1 MKKLFCFLA
10 IIATFGLI
18 NIPSNATEAPIY
30 DESYNNN
37 QGAFFANGTPIV
49 ISEIDENTVITWDG
63 GSQIVPTTVSVF
75 GGGNGGVYES
85 SQITMESG
93 TVQNLVAGGIGYTA
107 DKSSTVTTANV
118 TINGGTISNAV
129 SGGGYFN
136 AQVNRTNI
144 QMNGGTALTVQGGGM
159 ASGKIAG
166 VDYSVGT
173 KDDSINSPNR
183 TEIAN
188 VTISGGKVT
197 YGIFG
202 GGQGYSYTGTVNLT
216 ISDGDIS
223 NSYVTAGGSNGYT
236 GTANVKLTGG
246 KIGVYQTVNRG
257 TLDNATVKVA
267 GSSIGKFY
275 VGGETEDKS
284 VTGVINKINTH
295 LVSGNVENLDSGTS
309 NGSPITID
317 NENYNITA
325 TDSVKITNDNIGDS
339 KKSISYNFTVSTKTV
354 KLFVNQNMKMSTV
367 ITTEPSGY
375 EDVFADLFS
384 YSVDDKSIAT
394 VSEDGIITG
403 VSEGSTT
410 VTVKNGDKIETID
423 VTVTDAQTLI
433 ILLFVIVVTVIVL
446 FAVLFAFLYL
456 EFF

>member
-1 MKKLFCFLA
+1 MKKIFCFLA
-10 IIATFGLI
+10 LIATFGLI
-18 NIPSNATEAPIY
+18 NIPSYAAEAPSY
-30 DESYNNN
+30 DSTYNNN

-49 ISEIDENTVITWDG
+49 ISEIDGNTTITWNG
-63 GSQIVPTTVSVF
+63 GNQIVPNTVSVF
-75 GGGNGGVYES
+75 GGGNGGNYES

-93 TVQNLVAGGIGYTA
+93 TVQNLVAGGLGYSA

-118 TINGGTISNAV
+118 IINGGTISNAV
-129 SGGGYFN
+129 TGGGYFN
-136 AQVNRTNI
+136 AKVNESNI

-159 ASGKIAG
+159 ASGKIDG
-166 VDYSVGT
+166 VNYSVGT
-173 KDDSINSPNR
+173 KEDSENSPNR

-197 YGIFG
+197 YGVFG

-216 ISDGDIS
+216 ISDGDMS

-246 KIGVYQTVNRG
+246 NIGVYQTVNRG
-257 TLDNATVKVA
+257 VLDNATVKVA

-284 VTGVINKINTH
+284 VTGVINKINTL
-295 LVSGNVENLDSGTS
+295 LVSGSIESLDSGSS
-309 NGSPITID
+309 NGSPMAID
-317 NENYNITA
+317 NENYNVTA

-339 KKSISYNFTVSTKTV
+339 KKSISYDFTVSTKTV
-354 KLFVNQNMKMSTV
+354 KLFVNQNMKISTV
-367 ITTEPSGY
+367 VTTEPSGY

-403 VSEGSTT
+403 FSEGNTS
-410 VTVKNGDKIETID
+410 VTVKNGDKTQIVD
-423 VTVTDAQTLI
+423 VTVTDVQPMI
-433 ILLFVIVVTVIVL
+433 ILLSVLVVFVAIL
-446 FAVLFAFLYL
+446 LAVLFAFLYL
-456 EFF
+456 EVL

>member
-10 IIATFGLI
+10 LIATFGLI
-18 NIPSNATEAPIY
+18 NIPSYAAETPVY
-30 DESYNNN
+30 DGTFNNN
-37 QGAFFANGTPIV
+37 QGALFANGTPII
-49 ISEIDENTVITWDG
+49 ISEVDGNTTITWDG
-63 GSQIVPTTVSVF
+63 GSQIVPNTVSVF
-75 GGGNGGVYES
+75 GGGNGSNYES

-107 DKSSTVTTANV
+107 DKSSTVTTTNV
-118 TINGGTISNAV
+118 IINGGTISNAV
-129 SGGGYFN
+129 AGGGYFN
-136 AQVNRTNI
+136 AKVNKSNI

-159 ASGKIAG
+159 ASGKIDG
-166 VDYSVGT
+166 VNYSVGT
-173 KDDSINSPNR
+173 KEDSENSPNR

-197 YGIFG
+197 YGVFG

-216 ISDGDIS
+216 ISNGDMS

-246 KIGVYQTVNRG
+246 NIGVYQTVNRG
-257 TLDNATVKVA
+257 VLDNATVKVA

-284 VTGVINKINTH
+284 VTGVINKINTL
-295 LVSGNVENLDSGTS
+295 LVSGSIESLDSGSS
-309 NGSPITID
+309 NGSPMAID
-317 NENYNITA
+317 NENYNVTA
-325 TDSVKITNDNIGDS
+325 TDSVKITNDNIGNS
-339 KKSISYNFTVSTKTV
+339 KKTISYNFTVSTKTV
-354 KLFVNQNMKMSTV
+354 KLFVNQNIKISTV

-403 VSEGSTT
+403 VSEGNTS
-410 VTVKNGDKIETID
+410 VTVKNGDKTQIVD
-423 VTVTDAQTLI
+423 VTVTDVQPMI
-433 ILLFVIVVTVIVL
+433 ILLSVLVVFVAIL
-446 FAVLFAFLYL
+446 LAVLFAFLYL
-456 EFF
+456 EVL

>member
-1 MKKLFCFLA
+1 MKKIFCFLA
-10 IIATFGLI
+10 LIATFGLI
-18 NIPSNATEAPIY
+18 NIPSYAAEAPSY
-30 DESYNNN
+30 DSTYNNN

-49 ISEIDENTVITWDG
+49 ISEIDGNTTITWNG
-63 GSQIVPTTVSVF
+63 GNQIVPNTVSVF
-75 GGGNGGVYES
+75 GGGNGGNYES

-93 TVQNLVAGGIGYTA
+93 TVQNLVAGGLGYSA

-118 TINGGTISNAV
+118 IINGGTISNAV
-129 SGGGYFN
+129 TGGGYFN
-136 AQVNRTNI
+136 AKVNESNI

-159 ASGKIAG
+159 ASGKIDG
-166 VDYSVGT
+166 VNYSVGT
-173 KDDSINSPNR
+173 KEDSENSPNR

-197 YGIFG
+197 YGVFG

-216 ISDGDIS
+216 ISDGDMS

-257 TLDNATVKVA
+257 TLDSATVRVT
-267 GSSIGKFY
+267 GSTIGKFY

-284 VTGVINKINTH
+284 VTGIINKINTL
-295 LVSGNVENLDSGTS
+295 LVSGSIESLDSGSS
-309 NGSPITID
+309 NGSPMAID
-317 NENYNITA
+317 NENYNVTA
-325 TDSVKITNDNIGDS
+325 TDSIKITNDSIGNS
-339 KKSISYNFTVSTKTV
+339 KKTISYNFTVSTKTV
-354 KLFVNQNMKMSTV
+354 KLFVNQNIKISTV

-375 EDVFADLFS
+375 EYVFADLFS

-403 VSEGSTT
+403 VSEGNTS
-410 VTVKNGDKIETID
+410 VTVKNGDKTQIVD
-423 VTVTDAQTLI
+423 VTVTDVQPMI
-433 ILLFVIVVTVIVL
+433 ILLSVLVVFVAIL
-446 FAVLFAFLYL
+446 LAVLFAFLHL

>member
-18 NIPSNATEAPIY
+18 NITSNATEAPIY
-30 DESYNNN
+30 NESYNNN
-37 QGAFFANGTPIV
+37 QCAFFANGVPIV
-49 ISEIDENTVITWDG
+49 ISEIDGNTVITWDS
-63 GSQIVPTTVSVF
+63 GSQIVPSTVSVF
-75 GGGNGGVYES
+75 GGGNGG
-85 SQITMESG
+85 
-93 TVQNLVAGGIGYTA
+93 
-107 DKSSTVTTANV
+107 
-118 TINGGTISNAV
+118 TISNAV
-129 SGGGYFN
+129 TGGGYFN
-136 AQVNRTNI
+136 AKVNNSNI
-144 QMNGGTALTVQGGGM
+144 QMNDGTALTVQGGGM
-159 ASGKIAG
+159 ASGKIDG
-166 VDYSVGT
+166 VNYSVGT

-183 TEIAN
+183 TEISN
-188 VTISGGKVT
+188 ITISGGTVT

-216 ISDGDIS
+216 ISDGNMS

-236 GTANVKLTGG
+236 GTANVKLLGG
-246 KIGVYQTVNRG
+246 KLGVYQTVNRG

-267 GSSIGKFY
+267 GSSIEKFY

-284 VTGVINKINTH
+284 VTGVINKVNTH
-295 LVSGNVENLDSGTS
+295 LVSGNIESLDSGTS

-317 NENYNITA
+317 NETYKVTT

-339 KKSISYNFTVSTKTV
+339 KSSIAYDFTVSAKSV
-354 KLFVNQNMKMSTV
+354 KLFVNQNMKIFTF

-384 YSVDDKSIAT
+384 YSVDDESIAT

-403 VSEGSTT
+403 VSEGSTS

-423 VTVTDAQTLI
+423 VTVTDAQAIGI
-433 ILLFVIVVTVIVL
+433 IQIL
-446 FAVLFAFLYL
+446 
-456 EFF
+456 